1 MAVRL
6 WQLTLDKQQNEH
18 VFLQQTQFQT
28 ASEIDHLHFMPTA
41 FSGEN
46 IIYKYLDSN
55 IFALLTVNSQEDLT
69 VYLINGVSGRIL
81 YKFFEKKVRLDLP
94 IGVVLSENTLV
105 VSFQRSTGS
114 GLSHQEL
121 SVTELYS

>member
-1 MAVRL
+1 
-6 WQLTLDKQQNEH
+6 
-18 VFLQQTQFQT
+18 
-28 ASEIDHLHFMPTA
+28 MPTA
-41 FSGEN
+41 FAGEN

-69 VYLINGVSGRIL
+69 VYLVNGVSGRIL

-94 IGVVLSENTLV
+94 VSVVLSENTLV
-105 VSFQRSTGS
+105 VSFQRATPS

-121 SVTELYS
+121 SVTELYSQRQEADTKKLLMEYYRGDERLQQHEFSSFTQD